1 LWLLEL
7 DPPQFSQIHLFIQL
21 LPGIGAL
28 DLSSV
33 LGGTPPIIPL
43 DHTSRESNKLKNQGF
58 KIISDGIKI
67 CANINLSKEDFIQT
81 LLTE

>member
-1 LWLLEL
+1 IVTSLFLGVILYFL
-7 DPPQFSQIHLFIQL
+7 AGQRQIIEKF
-21 LPGIGAL
+21 
-28 DLSSV
+28 D
-33 LGGTPPIIPL
+33 
-43 DHTSRESNKLKNQGF
+43 RESNKLKNQGF

>member
-1 LWLLEL
+1 R
-7 DPPQFSQIHLFIQL
+7 DTSNHPPSSHILTSLFLGVILYFLAGQRQIIEKF
-21 LPGIGAL
+21 
-28 DLSSV
+28 D
-33 LGGTPPIIPL
+33 
-43 DHTSRESNKLKNQGF
+43 RESNKLKNQGF